1 MKTKFWA
8 FLCIIFCSTAVWAE
22 LPAVPENGTPA
33 EYVDFMQKLFTFPSV
48 LMPDQSAE
56 EFRKEEP
63 QRMEIAL
70 AVADKIMAHPDV
82 TDAFYMQAGTMKMA
96 GLGYRLENGDAAAL
110 ETMKTLPAAAEKAGY
125 PEAAKSLRVMVW
137 QTELGTAGTKGEK
150 AFLEV
155 LGRINAEI
163 AAKENPDEADFALA
177 QRAAKMAEYYV
188 KDETVLKIYRDYSRM
203 FWAMEGFQERSAYF
217 RLTMHRM
224 SLLGGEMEI
233 AGKLLSGKPF
243 DMAAKDG
250 KVVLVVFW
258 ATWCPPCRREI
269 PVIKKLYEEYH
280 ADGLEVIGISLD
292 KEKGVLE
299 KFIADEEIPWE
310 NMLNT
315 DTDVDGMSMQEY
327 YVLDGI
333 PVQILIG
340 RDGVVVSTDAREERL
355 RGLVEEELAL
365 ELEEEG

>member
-1 MKTKFWA
+1 MIKTKIWA

-22 LPAVPENGTPA
+22 SPAASDEEYVRAVAADMMGLVSRLESGDETAIEEIRALPAE
-33 EYVDFMQKLFTFPSV
+33 
-48 LMPDQSAE
+48 
-56 EFRKEEP
+56 
-63 QRMEIAL
+63 
-70 AVADKIMAHPDV
+70 
-82 TDAFYMQAGTMKMA
+82 
-96 GLGYRLENGDAAAL
+96 
-110 ETMKTLPAAAEKAGY
+110 AEKAGR
-125 PEAAKSLRVMVW
+125 PEAAKRLRVMVW
-137 QTELGTAGTKGEK
+137 QTELGMALAKGEK
-150 AFLEV
+150 AFLAV
-155 LGRINAEI
+155 LEKMNAEI
-163 AAKENPDEADFALA
+163 AAKEKPDDTDYVLA
-177 QRAAKMAEYYV
+177 QRAAGMAQRFV
-188 KDETVLKIYRDYSRM
+188 KPETAIAIYRDYSRM
-203 FWAMEGFQERSAYF
+203 FHAAEGFQERSAAF
-217 RLTMHRM
+217 RLAMHRM

-250 KVVLVVFW
+250 KVLLVVFW

-280 ADGLEVIGISLD
+280 ADGLEVVGISLD
-292 KEKGVLE
+292 KEKDVLE

-340 RDGVVVSTDAREERL
+340 RDGVVVSTDAREQRL

-365 ELEEEG
+365 ELEEE